1 MVWHTVPRPVQLFF
15 PKRIWSGEA
24 SGNQVYLTFDDGPV
38 PGVTD
43 FVLNELAK
51 RNQKATFFMVGD
63 NLRKYPTLGKEVLES
78 GHAIGNHT
86 HNHLNG
92 WKTNDSAY
100 FKNIT
105 AFDQL
110 LDTTLGIQTDL
121 FRPPYGLIRSSQA
134 KKVLNTKKL
143 VMWNVLSGDYD
154 KMIAPSRVLT
164 KSVTHTR
171 SGSIILFHDQQKTKD
186 VIRKVL
192 PSYLDFLIE
201 KGFKTSLLQ

>member
-1 MVWHTVPRPVQLFF
+1 MVWHTVPRTVQLFF

-24 SGNQVYLTFDDGPV
+24 SGNQAYLTFDDGPV

-63 NLRKYPTLGKEVLES
+63 NLRKYPILGKEVLES

-86 HNHLNG
+86 QNHLNG
-92 WKTNDSAY
+92 WKTDDSAY
-100 FKNIT
+100 FKNII

-110 LDTTLGIQTDL
+110 LDTTLGIQTEL

-134 KKVLNTKKL
+134 KMVLNTKKL
-143 VMWNVLSGDYD
+143 VMWNVLAGDYD
-154 KMIAPSRVLT
+154 KMIPPSRVLT
-164 KSVTHTR
+164 KSITHTQ

-186 VIRKVL
+186 VIREIL

-201 KGFKTSLLQ
+201 KGVKTSLL

>member
-86 HNHLNG
+86 QNHLNG
-92 WKTNDSAY
+92 WKTNDATY

-105 AFDQL
+105 DFDQL
-110 LDTTLGIQTDL
+110 LDTTLGIQTEL

-134 KKVLNTKKL
+134 KMVLNTKKL

-154 KMIAPSRVLT
+154 KMIALSRVLA
-164 KSVTHTR
+164 KSITHTR
-171 SGSIILFHDQQKTKD
+171 SGSIILFHDQLKTKD
-186 VIRKVL
+186 VIREIL

>member
-38 PGVTD
+38 PCVTD

-51 RNQKATFFMVGD
+51 RNQQATFFMVGD
-63 NLRKYPTLGKEVLES
+63 NLRKFPSLGKGVLES

-92 WKTNDSAY
+92 WETEHLAY
-100 FKNIT
+100 LKNIRT
-105 AFDQL
+105 CDQV
-110 LDTTLGIQTDL
+110 LDSLLGIQTDL

-134 KKVLNTKKL
+134 ENILNTKKL
-143 VMWNVLSGDYD
+143 VMWNVLSGDYA
-154 KMIAPSRVLT
+154 KTIPPSRVLE
-164 KSVTHTR
+164 KSINHTR
-171 SGSIILFHDQQKTKD
+171 AGSIILFHDQLKTKD
-186 VIRKVL
+186 VICQIL
-192 PSYLDFLIE
+192 PRYLDFLME
-201 KGFKTSLLQ
+201 NGFQTSLLK